1 MANEPAA
8 CQRERFTRLFGE
20 MVLVGEVV
28 GGIPACV
35 RTNEQI
41 DQRAR
46 NDAIIY
52 VKLHALTRYELHNE
66 VHNGR
71 SIHNEAVTKRMAS

>member
-20 MVLVGEVV
+20 MVRVGEVV

-41 DQRAR
+41 DHNAR
-46 NDAIIY
+46 GTTQLYN
-52 VKLHALTRYELHNE
+52 VKVHAAPNLQP
-66 VHNGR
+66 
-71 SIHNEAVTKRMAS
+71 SIRKKDVNQFTPLE

>member
-20 MVLVGEVV
+20 MVRVGEVV

-41 DQRAR
+41 DQRAPERR
-46 NDAIIY
+46 NYIC
-52 VKLHALTRYELHNE
+52 
-66 VHNGR
+66 
-71 SIHNEAVTKRMAS
+71 

>member
-8 CQRERFTRLFGE
+8 CQRERFTRLFGD
-20 MVLVGEVV
+20 MVRVGEVV

-35 RTNEQI
+35 RTNEQN

-52 VKLHALTRYELHNE
+52 VKLHAAPNLQP
-66 VHNGR
+66 
-71 SIHNEAVTKRMAS
+71 SIRKKDVNQFTPLE

>member
-8 CQRERFTRLFGE
+8 CQREQNTRLFGE
-20 MVLVGEVV
+20 MVRVGEVV

-41 DQRAR
+41 DQRAERR
-46 NDAIIY
+46 NYIC
-52 VKLHALTRYELHNE
+52 
-66 VHNGR
+66 
-71 SIHNEAVTKRMAS
+71 